1 MAGHAGTGAVRELL
15 VVLALAVAG
24 LFLALIAAFAPW
36 YGAAARPDRPVVVE
50 MHAPD
55 GPPAGTGLTT
65 AEGGG

>member
-24 LFLALIAAFAPW
+24 LFLAVIAAFAPW
-36 YGAAARPDRPVVVE
+36 YGPPAQADRPVVVE
-50 MHAPD
+50 LHAPA
-55 GPPAGTGLTT
+55 GPPAATGLTT